1 MAKGNSKSRSGNQG
15 KVREA
20 LRNPTIVL
28 DNLKQNTKIE
38 NYKYK
43 RLYRNLYNQNFFL
56 LAYNKI
62 YSNPGNMT
70 KGADGATIDNF
81 TINRIE
87 AIITKLKSK
96 TYIPN
101 PALRTYIEKKN
112 GKLRPLGIQSVDDKL
127 VQEIIREI
135 LENIWEDLFLDCSHG
150 FRPNRSC
157 HTALAYVDRN
167 FNGVRWF
174 VEGDIEGFF
183 NNIDHHILIKLLR
196 RRIQDEHFLGLIWK
210 FLKAGYL
217 EDWKF
222 NSTYSGTAQGSI
234 ISTILANI
242 YLHELDKYMMEYK
255 ILFDKGAMRKRN
267 PIYRKIESKKYR
279 ISKKLKT
286 EIALMTS
293 SEILE
298 TKQSLRSLEKIL
310 VTTPNSDPF
319 DKDYKRLFYTRY
331 ADDFIVG
338 IIGSKADA
346 LKVKEDIKKYIN
358 KQLLLNLS
366 DEKTLITHSKK
377 KIRFL
382 GYDLLVKRN
391 NTPIR
396 DKSGTLRRVHNLQ
409 LKLYVTKEVWLKKL
423 IEYEVMHIKQI
434 QNKEI
439 WYPNSRNAIQNNKDI
454 NILKQF
460 NSEVRGLYNYY
471 KMACNVSFALHRF
484 NYFMYYSMLKTL
496 SRKYKRSLKQIRIQY
511 DINGK
516 FGIQHNESSKLG
528 ALFYY
533 NKGFKTQKN
542 IPTPNNPQY
551 NDLKPKYRFPFGK
564 YSPAYRLRN
573 KSCEL
578 CGARN
583 VSVIMHHVRKLTELK
598 ANSPWNIKML
608 ENNRKTLASC
618 ESCYSLI
625 QLQS

>member
-1 MAKGNSKSRSGNQG
+1 MAKGNSKSCSGNQG

-28 DNLKQNTKIE
+28 DNLRQNAKTE

-56 LAYNKI
+56 LAYNRI
-62 YSNPGNMT
+62 YSTPGNMT
-70 KGADGATIDNF
+70 KGVDGATIDNF
-81 TINRIE
+81 TLNRIE

-96 TYIPN
+96 KYKPN
-101 PALRTYIEKKN
+101 PALRTYVEKKN
-112 GKLRPLGIQSVDDKL
+112 GKLRPIGIQSIDDKL
-127 VQEIIREI
+127 VQEIIREM

-157 HTALAYVDRN
+157 HTALEYVDRN

-174 VEGDIEGFF
+174 VEGDIEGYF
-183 NNIDHHILIKLLR
+183 NNIDHHILMKLLR
-196 RRIQDEHFLGLIWK
+196 KRIQDEHFLGLIWK

-222 NSTYSGTAQGSI
+222 NATYSGTAQGSI

-242 YLHELDKYMMEYK
+242 YLHELDRYMLDYK
-255 ILFDKGAMRKRN
+255 KLFDKGSRRKRN
-267 PIYRKIESKKYR
+267 PSYRKLESQKYQ
-279 ISKKLKT
+279 ISKKLKSKI
-286 EIALMTS
+286 ELMSS
-293 SEILE
+293 SEIYDI
-298 TKQSLRSLEKIL
+298 KQQLHSLEKSM

-319 DKDYKRLFYTRY
+319 DKDYKRIFYTRY

-338 IIGSKADA
+338 IIGGKTDA
-346 LKVKEDIKKYIN
+346 LKVKEDIKNHIN
-358 KQLLLNLS
+358 SQLLLNLS
-366 DEKTLITHSKK
+366 DEKTLITHSNK

-396 DKSGTLRRVHNLQ
+396 DKSGRLRRVHNYQ
-409 LKLYVTKEVWLKKL
+409 LKLYVPKEVWVKKL
-423 IEYEVMHIKQI
+423 LEYDVMHIKKI
-434 QNKEI
+434 QGEEI
-439 WYPNSRNAIQNNKDI
+439 WQPNSRNAILNNKDI

-460 NSEVRGLYNYY
+460 NTEVRGLYNYY
-471 KMACNVSFALHRF
+471 KMACNVSYALHRF
-484 NYFMYYSMLKTL
+484 NYFMYYSMLRTL
-496 SRKYKRSLKQIRIQY
+496 SKKYRRSMKQIRVQY

-516 FGIQHNESSKLG
+516 FGIQNNESSKLNT
-528 ALFYY
+528 LFYY
-533 NKGFKTQKN
+533 DKGFKTQKN
-542 IPTPNNPQY
+542 IPTPHNPQF

-564 YSPAYRLRN
+564 YSPAYRLKN
-573 KSCEL
+573 NNCEL
-578 CGARN
+578 CGAQN
-583 VSVIMHHVRKLTELK
+583 VSVIMHHVRKITELK

-608 ENNRKTLASC
+608 ETNRKTLATC
-618 ESCYSLI
+618 ETCYSLI